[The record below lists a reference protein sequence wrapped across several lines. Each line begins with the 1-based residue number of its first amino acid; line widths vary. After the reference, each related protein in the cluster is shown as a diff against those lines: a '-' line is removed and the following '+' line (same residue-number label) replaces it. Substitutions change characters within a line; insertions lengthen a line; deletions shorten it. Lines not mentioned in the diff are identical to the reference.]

1 MSKIFT
7 AGSLALLLCASLAA
21 QAPNT
26 QTPSPRPSAPPIAQP
41 TTGADTPQP
50 PTAAPT
56 QSAARSS
63 SSADTIV
70 VEGCIQPSVNA
81 VSATP
86 DAVGTAGSVS
96 TATAFILVSA
106 MKPAGTSGSTASSSL
121 PVASTYQLDVED
133 SKLIPHVGHK
143 VEISGTLKSPDKSAS
158 TAASSAP
165 GAMPAPTLKVTN
177 VKMIAATCTP

>member
-1 MSKIFT
+1 MSKMFT

-21 QAPNT
+21 QAPAT
-26 QTPSPRPSAPPIAQP
+26 QTPSARPPAQPIAQP
-41 TTGADTPQP
+41 TTGANTPQAP
-50 PTAAPT
+50 STAAPKA
-56 QSAARSS
+56 SMSS
-63 SSADTIV
+63 SKADVIV
-70 VEGCIQPSVNA
+70 VQGCIQPSVTA

-96 TATAFILVSA
+96 TATAFILTSVA
-106 MKPAGTSGSTASSSL
+106 APTGTSGSSASSS

-143 VEISGTLKSPDKSAS
+143 VEISGTLKDAEKSS
-158 TAASSAP
+158 GAAATSAP
-165 GAMPAPTLKVTN
+165 GAMLSPTLKVDN